1 MSEANDFLKSRVI
14 CEDMENIFN
23 RDIPYKELY
32 HSSILIT
39 GATGMLASYLIYYLI
54 WMNEKHNAGIRI
66 LAVARNENK
75 IQYRFG
81 RYADKDYFRTIISD
95 VSEPLSVDESIDY
108 VIHAASLASPQY
120 YTTMPVEVA
129 APNAIGTYYLLK
141 LAVEKQVKGFLYFS
155 SGDIYGKMP
164 ENSGMFSEEMMGT
177 MDPMSI
183 HSCYGESKRMGE
195 TWCASFAQ
203 EYGLSACAVRIGH
216 TYAPTMDLDND
227 PRVFAS
233 FMKCDVEKKDI
244 VMLSDG
250 SAKRPF
256 CYIADAI
263 AAFVI
268 LLIKG
273 KPGEAYN
280 MTNTDAFVSIGE
292 LAEIIA
298 SIEPEANLKVI
309 RKQREKDD
317 NYLEN
322 SLNHA
327 NCPGNSKLKKLG
339 WECEYDIRKGFSQV
353 LEYYSMPKYS

>member
-1 MSEANDFLKSRVI
+1 MNDIFNNIII
-14 CEDMENIFN
+14 CRDMENIFK
-23 RDIPYKELY
+23 RGIPIKELY
-32 HSSILIT
+32 NTLILVT
-39 GATGMLASYLIYYLI
+39 GATGMLASDLIYYLI
-54 WMNEKHNAGIRI
+54 WLNEKHDAGIRI
-66 LAVARNENK
+66 VAVARHKEK
-75 IQYRFG
+75 ILSRFG
-81 RYADKDYFRTIISD
+81 NYAEKSYFNNIIAD
-95 VSEPLSVDESIDY
+95 VSETLTIDGDVDYI
-108 VIHAASLASPQY
+108 VHAASFASPQY

-129 APNAIGTYYLLK
+129 LPNAVGTYYLLQ
-141 LAVEKQVKGFLYFS
+141 LAVKKHVKGFLYFS
-155 SGDIYGKMP
+155 SGDVYGKMP
-164 ENSGMFSEEMMGT
+164 DNAGMFREEQMGT
-177 MDPMSI
+177 MDPMGI
-183 HSCYGESKRMGE
+183 HSYYGESKRMGE

-203 EYGLSACAVRIGH
+203 EYGLSACAVSIGH

-233 FMKCDVEKKDI
+233 FMKCAVEKKDI

-298 SIEPEANLKVI
+298 SIEPEANLEVI

-327 NCPGNSKLKKLG
+327 NCHGNSKLKKLG

-353 LEYYSMPKYS
+353 LEYYSMPKSS

>member
-1 MSEANDFLKSRVI
+1 MKDQLRNVFLTVGLGTLIFVPMLIIDNGLNDSMKSVLI
-14 CEDMENIFN
+14 W
-23 RDIPYKELY
+23 LGA
-32 HSSILIT
+32 SILYGMSFSILELKTIFRIPLHFAACFAIT
-39 GATGMLASYLIYYLI
+39 
-54 WMNEKHNAGIRI
+54 
-66 LAVARNENK
+66 
-75 IQYRFG
+75 
-81 RYADKDYFRTIISD
+81 
-95 VSEPLSVDESIDY
+95 
-108 VIHAASLASPQY
+108 
-120 YTTMPVEVA
+120 
-129 APNAIGTYYLLK
+129 
-141 LAVEKQVKGFLYFS
+141 
-155 SGDIYGKMP
+155 
-164 ENSGMFSEEMMGT
+164 
-177 MDPMSI
+177 
-183 HSCYGESKRMGE
+183 
-195 TWCASFAQ
+195 
-203 EYGLSACAVRIGH
+203 CAVRIGH

-233 FMKCDVEKKDI
+233 FMKCAVEKKDI